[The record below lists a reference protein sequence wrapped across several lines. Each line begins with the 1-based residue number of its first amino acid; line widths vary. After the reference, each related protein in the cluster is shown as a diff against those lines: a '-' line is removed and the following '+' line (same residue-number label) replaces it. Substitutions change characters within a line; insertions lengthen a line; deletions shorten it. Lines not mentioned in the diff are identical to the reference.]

1 MRDSLWTGYPAAAGF
16 HDELVASDGSPRK
29 ASERLMA
36 YLDGLG
42 LAELRRRQ
50 AAADEEMRALGITF
64 AIYDDDLAYGV
75 ERTWPFDVIPRL
87 IEAEEWHR
95 VETGLLQRVAALNHF
110 IADVYGKR
118 RIVSDGRFPAELL
131 ADSVNLRPAC
141 SGVAPAHAVWAHICG
156 SDLVRDAGG
165 RFCVLEDNLRVPSG
179 VSYVLENRAV
189 VKRVFPEL
197 FRHHSIEPVDGY
209 VHRLHQMLC
218 SLAPWASDPMVV
230 VLTPGIYNSAY
241 FEHVFLATQLG
252 VELVEGRD
260 LVVGDDDR
268 CYMRTID
275 GLVRVDVI
283 YRRVDDLFLDPE
295 VFRPDS
301 VIGVAGLMRA
311 WRAGHLAVANAPGA
325 GVADDKV
332 VYAYVP
338 EMIRYYLGEDPLLPN
353 VETFVCHDE
362 GQRRYV
368 LDHMAEL
375 VVKPANEAGGYGL
388 LIGPQA
394 SEAEIE
400 ATAAAVSAHPRNWIA
415 QPLVAI
421 STAPTLV
428 DGTVAPR
435 HVDVRPFILSGGGP
449 GYVTSGG
456 LTRVA
461 LRAGSYVVNSSQGG
475 GSKDTWIVEGGL

>member
-1 MRDSLWTGYPAAAGF
+1 
-16 HDELVASDGSPRK
+16 
-29 ASERLMA
+29 
-36 YLDGLG
+36 
-42 LAELRRRQ
+42 
-50 AAADEEMRALGITF
+50 
-64 AIYDDDLAYGV
+64 
-75 ERTWPFDVIPRL
+75 
-87 IEAEEWHR
+87 
-95 VETGLLQRVAALNHF
+95 
-110 IADVYGKR
+110 
-118 RIVSDGRFPAELL
+118 
-131 ADSVNLRPAC
+131 
-141 SGVAPAHAVWAHICG
+141 
-156 SDLVRDAGG
+156 
-165 RFCVLEDNLRVPSG
+165 
-179 VSYVLENRAV
+179 V

-209 VHRLHQMLC
+209 VHRLHDTLA
-218 SLAPWASDPMVV
+218 SLAPWADEPVLV

-252 VELVEGRD
+252 CELVEGRD
-260 LVVGDDDR
+260 LVVDDDDR

-301 VIGVAGLMRA
+301 MIGCPGLMRA
-311 WRAGHLAVANAPGA
+311 WRAGNLAIANAPGA
-325 GVADDKV
+325 GAADDKV

-338 EMIRYYLGEDPLLPN
+338 EMIRYYLSEEPLLPN
-353 VETFVCHDE
+353 VETYVCHDK
-362 GQRRYV
+362 GQRQYV
-368 LDHMAEL
+368 LDHMDEL

-394 SEAEIE
+394 TEAEIE
-400 ATAAAVSAHPRNWIA
+400 ATCAAVETNPRNWIA

-435 HVDVRPFILSGGGP
+435 HVDLRPFILSGGGA

-475 GSKDTWIVEGGL
+475 GSKDTWITEGAP